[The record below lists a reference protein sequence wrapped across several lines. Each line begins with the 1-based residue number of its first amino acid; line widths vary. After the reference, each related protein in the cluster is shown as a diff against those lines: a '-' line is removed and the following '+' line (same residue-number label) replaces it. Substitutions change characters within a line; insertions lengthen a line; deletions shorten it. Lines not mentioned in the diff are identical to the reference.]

1 MRDAPDIHRLAP
13 PLSSADVR
21 HLRVGDR
28 VLITGILYS
37 ARDAAHRRMVEALQ
51 RGADLP
57 FEPTGQ
63 IIYYM
68 GPSPAPPRRPI
79 GAAGPT
85 TSCRMDAYAP
95 ALYAAGIK
103 ATIGKGARSQR
114 VIDTLVEQEAVY
126 LAAVG
131 GAGALLSRCI
141 KQADVVAY
149 PELGPEAVRRL
160 TVEDFPTVVVNDTR
174 GEDLYRI
181 ALERAEER

>member
-1 MRDAPDIHRLAP
+1 
-13 PLSSADVR
+13 
-21 HLRVGDR
+21 
-28 VLITGILYS
+28 
-37 ARDAAHRRMVEALQ
+37 
-51 RGADLP
+51 
-57 FEPTGQ
+57 
-63 IIYYM
+63 
-68 GPSPAPPRRPI
+68 
-79 GAAGPT
+79 
-85 TSCRMDAYAP
+85 MDAYAP